1 MALTTTWQR
10 DKAPVVRTASM
21 KLIAESYT
29 LRCDAK
35 QAEKC
40 FADFI
45 RTMAGIEV
53 VQLGEFFPKPF
64 VKGYQPR
71 YLETLDPD
79 GIPVISTL
87 AIQKLRINT
96 EACRFISQD
105 DFDSL
110 PDDRK
115 LKKGDVLLTMDG
127 GTSIGK
133 PVYFDLDED
142 YTVDSHVSILR
153 PERLDPL
160 VLVYLLASPFGQ
172 LQFQQAESGAS
183 GQTAV
188 TEEDIRRF
196 VFPKA
201 EATRIKDLAAELHGE
216 RIAIEKDNAG
226 LAQREES
233 AWRKFNESLLKEARR
248 PKKSAS

>member
-1 MALTTTWQR
+1 MAVNTSWKR
-10 DKAPVVRTASM
+10 DKTPVVRAGSL
-21 KLIAESYT
+21 KLLAQSYT

-40 FADFI
+40 FHDFNRAMSRI
-45 RTMAGIEV
+45 DV
-53 VQLGEFFPKPF
+53 VQLGSFFPRPF

-71 YLETLDPD
+71 YLETLDPN
-79 GIPVISTL
+79 GVPVVSTL
-87 AIQKLRINT
+87 AIQRLRINT
-96 EACRFISQD
+96 EACRYISQE
-105 DFDSL
+105 DFDAL
-110 PDDRK
+110 PEDRK
-115 LKKGDVLLTMDG
+115 LKNGDVLLTMDG

-133 PVYFDLDED
+133 PVYFDLEDD

-153 PERLDPL
+153 PEGMAPL
-160 VLVYLLASPFGQ
+160 ALVYLLGSPFGQ

-201 EATRIKDLAAELHGE
+201 DADRLTRLVSDLHTE
-216 RIAIEKDNAG
+216 RMSIQSDSAKLDR
-226 LAQREES
+226 REEE
-233 AWRKFNESLLKEARR
+233 AWRKFNEALLDEAERTV
-248 PKKSAS
+248 